1 MLKLNELRRSKGEN
15 QQDTADFLG
24 VSRVTYTRYENGSR
38 EPDFDTISKLAN
50 YFGVSTDYLLGMDKL
65 PKRAIKK
72 RWVPI
77 LGWILAGPPVI
88 SDENIIGYVEMPEDA
103 FPNDELFSLIVEGDS
118 MSPYYLPGDIVIY
131 RSTNRTENGN
141 DGISYCRTGGAVGRR
156 PCRGCLQR
164 PRPLRTGL

>member
-1 MLKLNELRRSKGEN
+1 MLKLNEFRRSKGES
-15 QQDTADFLG
+15 QQDIADFLG

-77 LGWILAGPPVI
+77 LK
-88 SDENIIGYVEMPEDA
+88 
-103 FPNDELFSLIVEGDS
+103 
-118 MSPYYLPGDIVIY
+118 
-131 RSTNRTENGN
+131 
-141 DGISYCRTGGAVGRR
+141 
-156 PCRGCLQR
+156 
-164 PRPLRTGL
+164 